1 MIKEIIAFKN
11 ILIPFKS
18 QMQQAW
24 QDINIALSG
33 YQETLS
39 THHSAIVLQAFMYTE
54 VAIEGDV

>member
-24 QDINIALSG
+24 QVINIALSG

-39 THHSAIVLQAFMYTE
+39 TYHSAIVLQAFMYTE